1 MDMLKSSK
9 HRPEQR
15 SMETNAMATWLDRCR
30 KRQEKLNRRKR
41 EAERFARRQRMAMG
55 IAAESTDF
63 D

>member
-1 MDMLKSSK
+1 
-9 HRPEQR
+9 
-15 SMETNAMATWLDRCR
+15 METNAMATWLDRCR

-55 IAAESTDF
+55 IAAEPTDF